1 MKKFARIIAVA
12 LLVVMALSLVSC
24 SSSFGSIKSN
34 FEKNGYVYVEDD
46 DGNGI
51 FDAFTADFEEG
62 EVSCTLHV
70 FKAEEKEQDDD
81 DKSSLGS
88 LIGSAIDS
96 FVNAVDYCGVIEFK
110 SDKDMQKALAD
121 NETLKGL
128 IADAQDSD
136 LVNGNCILIT
146 GLINIEEKIEIFNK
160 SK

>member
-1 MKKFARIIAVA
+1 MKKFARMIAVA

-62 EVSCTLHV
+62 ESSCTLHV
-70 FKAEEKEQDDD
+70 FKAEEKEQSG

>member
-1 MKKFARIIAVA
+1 MKKFVRIIAVA
-12 LLVVMALSLVSC
+12 LLAVMALSLVAC
-24 SSSFGSIKSN
+24 SSSFGKIKSN

-51 FDAFTADFEEG
+51 FDSFTADLEEG
-62 EVSCTLHV
+62 EISCTLHV
-70 FKAEEKEQDDD
+70 FKAAEKE
-81 DKSSLGS
+81 KEENNSSLGS
-88 LIGSAIDS
+88 LIGGAIDS
-96 FVNAVDYCGVIEFK
+96 LVNAVDYCGVIEFK

-146 GLINIEEKIEIFNK
+146 CLVNIEEKIEIFNK